1 MRNRSPLATISGAP
15 NRSTA
20 SAMQSETRAWQE
32 LKNSRASNA
41 ARWCAG
47 TCDLNSMLA
56 FIGSLFRPDG
66 QRHHHERG
74 KRACRALRTDRR
86 LAKYLDRRDKMTIV
100 ELMHQSVEAD
110 YFPPLSCDSV
120 AVDQTN
126 TYVVWR
132 LPSA

>member
-56 FIGSLFRPDG
+56 FIGALFRPDG

-74 KRACRALRTDRR
+74 TRACRALRTDRR
-86 LAKYLDRRDKMTIV
+86 PAQDFERRDKTPKIATTA
-100 ELMHQSVEAD
+100 QRRAADANSV
-110 YFPPLSCDSV
+110 
-120 AVDQTN
+120 
-126 TYVVWR
+126 
-132 LPSA
+132 